1 MKSLEEIDNIINSS
15 FNKFQDKMD
24 LEQFT
29 EIIIKKIQKSVFFFK
44 NIIFF
49 IC

>member
-29 EIIIKKIQKSVFFFK
+29 EIIIKKNSEICFFFK

-49 IC
+49 I